1 MESLCSTNNQHVG
14 VDLKA
19 AAIIMMDAFCC
30 CSYVRV
36 MLQGKKVPIDGIK
49 LPSCFVF
56 IVRYHGCLG
65 VQSQGR
71 TIPPPS
77 FPPLSPRGMLTIT
90 GWVPT
95 DRLMGVSPSWDIVQS
110 SVEEKCF
117 WHLDADLSVSVKREE
132 SPHTGINLSL
142 NKIICWI
149 THTMTTVHHLKMLP

>member
-36 MLQGKKVPIDGIK
+36 MLQGKKC
-49 LPSCFVF
+49 LLMESSCLHVF
-56 IVRYHGCLG
+56 IYSALSWLSWRCNHRD
-65 VQSQGR
+65 VQ
-71 TIPPPS
+71 TPPP
-77 FPPLSPRGMLTIT
+77 FLSHRYLPEECWPSLAECPQTDW
-90 GWVPT
+90 WVCLPAET
-95 DRLMGVSPSWDIVQS
+95 LCRVLW
-110 SVEEKCF
+110 KCF
-117 WHLDADLSVSVKREE
+117 WHLDADLSVTVKIQ